1 MRREMNWRN
10 KIPTCLVGAVD
21 DATTLDEAR
30 WLARIELD
38 LVEEGEEAADDYT
51 PRDVAAIRRFAAEV

>member
-1 MRREMNWRN
+1 MTDWRN

-21 DATTLDEAR
+21 DAATLDEAR

-38 LVEEGEEAADDYT
+38 LVEEEEDAADDYT
-51 PRDVAAIRRFAAEV
+51 PREVAAIRRFAAQV